1 LAVLRWL
8 DVFGVRN
15 KLVAAVNRR
24 NVFLRRLI
32 DAERR
37 RVDGGGDD
45 SEKKSVIAVLLSLQ
59 KSDPE
64 VYTDTTIMSL
74 CAVSV
79 S

>member
-1 LAVLRWL
+1 
-8 DVFGVRN
+8 
-15 KLVAAVNRR
+15 
-24 NVFLRRLI
+24 
-32 DAERR
+32 
-37 RVDGGGDD
+37 VDGGGDD